1 MADTNDGHKI
11 GLNGRPNVPVKILL
25 RDLRRFVDQ
34 MISSEA
40 RIQATDWLGTMES
53 SLDRAAMEEKP
64 SDAILDNFVRLCV
77 LGRLQPLLAAYEIP
91 HPAYNYFEGFL
102 NNAPG
107 PWDSLPQEWLVSTPA
122 VWSVLGFDVGFP
134 IGVPASVLT
143 ATADWVEYYARHGF
157 NVLTYKTVRSE
168 HWNAHEEPNWVF
180 LRDGE
185 VPLSPDAEGLPDYV
199 QADLSVWPTN
209 PRAFSM
215 ANSFGV
221 PSFSPEVWQKDV
233 AESLRRL
240 RSQQLL
246 IVSVMA
252 TTEKYEGQEMVGDF
266 IRVAKL
272 AEDAGAPAI
281 ELNLSCPNTLDPNT
295 GSIKR
300 PLCNFPEDTE
310 RIVTEVRSSLKSET
324 RLVIKLGYMP
334 YDLLERV
341 VTVVAKLIDGVSGI
355 NTLQMKVQR
364 PDGELTFPGRA
375 EAGISGS
382 AIRDFGLRF
391 VESLNRIRREHELPF
406 DIIGMGG
413 VMNAD
418 DVFDFQRAGAAA
430 IQTATLAFR
439 NANLPQEIYRQL
451 GGAAT
456 SETELQ
462 ARSEILDLLSKD
474 AMPLTEVAKHIQKL
488 FPLEWTSLEKAR
500 TVLRE
505 LEASGMVVANRENGR
520 VMFRRASVGD
530 VELAR

>member
-1 MADTNDGHKI
+1 VADTNNGQKV

-34 MISSEA
+34 MISPEA
-40 RIQATDWLGTMES
+40 RQQAIDWLGSVEGT
-53 SLDRAAMEEKP
+53 LDATAMAEKP
-64 SDAILDNFVRLCV
+64 SEAILNNFVRLCV

-91 HPAYNYFEGFL
+91 HPAYNYFEDFL

-107 PWDSLPQEWLVSTPA
+107 PWDSLPQGWLASTPA
-122 VWSVLGFDVGFP
+122 VWPVLGYDVGFP

-143 ATADWVEYYARHGF
+143 ATADWIEYYARHGF

-168 HWNAHEEPNWVF
+168 QWDAHDEPNWVF
-180 LRDGE
+180 LNDGQAPFSPDGE
-185 VPLSPDAEGLPDYV
+185 RLPDHV
-199 QADLSVWPTN
+199 QADLSVWPRN

-221 PSFSPEVWQKDV
+221 PSFPPDVWQKDV

-240 RSQQLL
+240 QSHQLL

-252 TTEKYEGQEMVGDF
+252 TTEKFEGQEMVRDF
-266 IRVAKL
+266 VRVAKL
-272 AEDAGAPAI
+272 AEEAGAPAI

-300 PLCNFPEDTE
+300 PLCNSPEDTE
-310 RIVTEVRSSLKSET
+310 RIVTEVRSSLKAET
-324 RLVIKLGYMP
+324 RLVMKLGYMRH
-334 YDLLERV
+334 DLLEKV
-341 VTVVAKLIDGVSGI
+341 VRPIAKLIDGVSGI
-355 NTLQMKVQR
+355 NTLQVNVRRQ
-364 PDGELTFPGRA
+364 DGQATFPGRD

-391 VESLNRIRREHELPF
+391 VESLNRIRQEHALQF

-418 DVFDFQRAGAAA
+418 DVFAFQRAGAAA
-430 IQTATLAFR
+430 IQTATLAFL

-462 ARSEILDLLSKD
+462 ARSEILELLSHD